1 MKFHDFHYSS
11 NRTIK
16 YLYLSEY
23 FIVKKGLQKAKQL
36 QTNKIFIKPDILDN
50 LIVYLKGGIKM
61 NKKGLSDV
69 VTTVLIILLALA
81 AIVIVW
87 QAVKGT
93 VQGGANQLTDQT
105 KCMGVDLSVGII
117 TANSVVVT
125 RNAGGST
132 DPLTPKILLK
142 GAVVGATCAP
152 KLTLLQLESTTC
164 TLTVTTPPTA
174 IANGDEVTVGGTVTA
189 TDGTQV
195 ACPTTAKKTATLPV

>member
-93 VQGGANQLTDQT
+93 ITSGSEQITAQT
-105 KCMGVDLSVGII
+105 ACMDADLSITKAEKVTAGGIEV
-117 TANSVVVT
+117 TVT
-125 RNAGGST
+125 RGIDTADIKGIKVIVINSAGTSINST
-132 DPLTPKILLK
+132 DFTTVPAA
-142 GAVVGATCAP
+142 G
-152 KLTLLQLESTTC
+152 ESKV
-164 TLTVTTPPTA
+164 LTVTAATYPT
-174 IANGDEVTVGGTVTA
+174 GSY
-189 TDGTQV
+189 
-195 ACPTTAKKTATLPV
+195 TAKVAPKVGTTQCDVAATKPLTI